1 MANLNKFRAKLLSDR
16 VKDLLKI
23 LEEVKVLL
31 ASIVSGMKQ
40 VGDILE
46 DESRD

>member
-1 MANLNKFRAKLLSDR
+1 MANSKKFRRKILSDR
-16 VKDLLKI
+16 IKDLLKI

-46 DESRD
+46 DESKD